1 MSGKH
6 LEGRRG
12 WKHGALCG
20 AKIRDPLT
28 EVTYPERDGIHV
40 PLCPDCAAQIP
51 SHPVRRA
58 LSGLLRN
65 R

>member
-6 LEGRRG
+6 IEGRTGRT
-12 WKHGALCG
+12 ALCG

-40 PLCPDCAAQIP
+40 PLCPDCAAKIP